1 MRQGSATKA
10 RRTVKSPQSTGPE
23 KPWES
28 FGISRAS
35 WYRRRRLAGAQ
46 LDVARPGSG
55 DKPVSGGLFDYGG
68 LTRRQIAELILF
80 RITTGEI
87 PATPARVSA
96 AKEIIRI
103 SRKGSDQQPGV
114 DAEPWTDILA
124 SRS

>member
-55 DKPVSGGLFDYGG
+55 DKSVAGPPFDYGG
-68 LTRRQIAELILF
+68 LTRRQTAELVLF
-80 RITTGEI
+80 KITIGEF
-87 PATPARVSA
+87 PATPARVAA
-96 AKEIIRI
+96 AKELIRL
-103 SRKGSDQQPGV
+103 SRDGVGDADSSTWSDV
-114 DAEPWTDILA
+114 LD
-124 SRS
+124 SSS